1 MKTLLK
7 LNDLELIKNY
17 RELIL
22 LKSGSAVARFTE
34 DQLLTA
40 IVSLLSLA
48 HENDHKLSGSKIM
61 ANFQPDLF

>member
-7 LNDLELIKNY
+7 LNDLELVKNY
-17 RELIL
+17 REIVL
-22 LKSGSAVARFTE
+22 LKSGSAVARFAD
-34 DQLLTA
+34 DQLLSA

-48 HENDHKLSGSKIM
+48 HENDLNLSGSKIM